1 MRWQGERRSDN
12 VEDRRGGGG
21 MRMAG
26 RPMTMG
32 GGCLTLVVILIAL
45 YFGADLGQILQVVN
59 QVNGP
64 VVIEEGG
71 GEPCETSPEDK
82 EKYEFV
88 RAVLASTEDAWTE
101 IFAEQV
107 GQPYQPPKL
116 VVFSDAVRS
125 GCGIADARVGP
136 FYCPADSTVYIDLS
150 FFQELDQKFGAP
162 GDFAQ
167 AYVIAHEVGHHV
179 QNLLGT
185 SDKVHAA
192 QQRARRRPRGQR
204 AFGHARTASRFLR
217 RRVGEPGRQDAQHHR
232 RRGRRRSTDGGRAI
246 GDDRIQEQAHGH
258 VNPDSFTHGSSAQRV
273 KWFRRGL
280 QSGDMKQGDTFNAP
294 SL

>member
-1 MRWQGERRSDN
+1 
-12 VEDRRGGGG
+12 V
-21 MRMAG
+21 
-26 RPMTMG
+26 
-32 GGCLTLVVILIAL
+32 L
-45 YFGADLGQILQVVN
+45 QIVN

-64 VVIEEGG
+64 VAVEDG
-71 GEPCETSPEDK
+71 GEPRETSPEDK

-116 VVFSDAVRS
+116 VIFSDAVRS

-150 FFQELDQKFGAP
+150 FFKELDQKFDAP

-192 QQRARRRPRGQR
+192 QQRAGGGAEANELSVMLELQADFYAGVWANR
-204 AFGHARTASRFLR
+204 AHKMRNIIEEGDVEEALTAAS
-217 RRVGEPGRQDAQHHR
+217 
-232 RRGRRRSTDGGRAI
+232 AI
-246 GDDRIQEQAHGH
+246 GDDRLQKQSRGH
-258 VNPDSFTHGSSAQRV
+258 VNPDTFTHGSSAQRV

-280 QSGDMKQGDTFNAP
+280 QSGDMKQGDTFSAP
-294 SL
+294 NL